1 MPKFYQ
7 IYLKSQLEPCQYL
20 LLSILIELLQSIKMV
35 KLEALAA
42 ALPLP
47 IQFESRRH
55 RLQRFLSLPILKVE
69 KLWFPFIKKWLET
82 DFPYSQVLCL
92 AIDRTNWVWINLLM
106 ISLIWDKRAIP
117 IYFELLPKKGS
128 TNYEEQFAF
137 CNKVLHL
144 FRNYKTVVLGDR
156 EFCSVKLANWL
167 AQKGVYFCL
176 RLKQNEYVQLD
187 DEVWVQLKDLGLSP
201 GISLYLEGVN
211 VTKQKGFE
219 RFNLARSVGGG
230 SFPRRTSLA
239 KWKKKYQGWAPDE
252 GWFILTNLESLDV
265 AIRAY
270 KKRFEI
276 EEMFRDLK
284 SGGYNLE
291 GTLVTDFRLR
301 AIILLIMIAYTTATF
316 QGKKIKRMGLQKYV
330 GRVKEFG
337 RTVRRHSSF
346 YIGLYG
352 QNWVNFIEQ
361 CADTVA
367 ELMRLT
373 RNKWKYY
380 QRGLRAKELR
390 KVCISD
396 LLVTPSDCLR

>member
-1 MPKFYQ
+1 MPEFYQ

-20 LLSILIELLQSIKMV
+20 LLSILIDLLQSIKMV
-35 KLEALAA
+35 KLEALAT

-47 IQFESRRH
+47 IKFESRRH

-69 KLWFPFIKKWLET
+69 KLWFPFIQNWLAT
-82 DFPYSQVLCL
+82 DFNCNQVLHI
-92 AIDRTNWVWINLLM
+92 AIDRTNWGCINLLM

-128 TNYEEQFAF
+128 TNYEEQIAF

-144 FRNYKTVVLGDR
+144 FKNYKTVVLGDR
-156 EFCSVKLANWL
+156 EFCSVKLASWL
-167 AQKGVYFCL
+167 AQKGMYFCL
-176 RLKQNEYVQLD
+176 RLKKNEYIQLS
-187 DEVWVQLKDLGLSP
+187 DEIWVQLEALGLSP
-201 GISLYLEGVN
+201 GISLYLEGVK

-219 RFNLARSVGGG
+219 RFNLA
-230 SFPRRTSLA
+230 A

-252 GWFILTNLESLDV
+252 GWFILTNLESLDL

-270 KKRFEI
+270 QKRFEI
-276 EEMFRDLK
+276 EEMFRDFK

-291 GTLVTDFRLR
+291 GTLVTDFRLK
-301 AIILLIMIAYTTATF
+301 AIILLIMIAYTAATF
-316 QGKKIKRMGLQKYV
+316 QGKKIKQMGLQKYV

-346 YIGLYG
+346 YVGLYG
-352 QNWVNFIEQ
+352 QTWVNFIEQ
-361 CADTVA
+361 CADAVA

-380 QRGLRAKELR
+380 QRGLRAKEL
-390 KVCISD
+390 ILSA
-396 LLVTPSDCLR
+396 LQTSL

>member
-1 MPKFYQ
+1 MPEFYQ

-20 LLSILIELLQSIKMV
+20 LLSILIDLLQSIKMV
-35 KLEALAA
+35 KLEALAT

-47 IQFESRRH
+47 IKFESRRH

-69 KLWFPFIKKWLET
+69 NLWFPFIQKWLET
-82 DFPYSQVLCL
+82 DFPCSQVLYL
-92 AIDRTNWVWINLLM
+92 AIERTNWGCINLLM

-128 TNYEEQFAF
+128 TSYEEQIAF
-137 CNKVLHL
+137 CHKVLHL
-144 FRNYKTVVLGDR
+144 FKNYKTVVLGDR
-156 EFCSVKLANWL
+156 EFCSVKLASWL
-167 AQKGVYFCL
+167 AQKGLYFCL
-176 RLKQNEYVQLD
+176 RLKKNEYIQLS
-187 DEVWVQLKDLGLSP
+187 DEIWVQLSALGLSP
-201 GISLYLEGVN
+201 GISLYLEGVK

-219 RFNLARSVGGG
+219 RFNLA
-230 SFPRRTSLA
+230 A

-252 GWFILTNLESLDV
+252 GWFILTNFDDLDS
-265 AIRAY
+265 AIKSY
-270 KKRFEI
+270 QKRFDI
-276 EEMFRDLK
+276 EKMFRDFK

-316 QGKKIKRMGLQKYV
+316 QGKKIKQMGLQKYV
-330 GRVKEFG
+330 GRVKEVG

-352 QNWVNFIEQ
+352 HTWVKFIEQ
-361 CADTVA
+361 CADAVA

-373 RNKWKYY
+373 RNNWKYY
-380 QRGLRAKELR
+380 QRGLRAKAL
-390 KVCISD
+390 ILSAFQTS
-396 LLVTPSDCLR
+396 L

>member
-20 LLSILIELLQSIKMV
+20 LLSILIDLLQSIKMV
-35 KLEALAA
+35 KLEALAT

-69 KLWFPFIKKWLET
+69 KLWFPFIQNWLET
-82 DFPYSQVLCL
+82 DFDCNQVLYI
-92 AIDRTNWVWINLLM
+92 AIDRTNWGCINLLM

-128 TNYEEQFAF
+128 TSYEEQIAF
-137 CNKVLHL
+137 CHKVLHL
-144 FRNYKTVVLGDR
+144 FKNYKTVVLGDR

-176 RLKQNEYVQLD
+176 RLKKNEYIEL
-187 DEVWVQLKDLGLSP
+187 EHENWLQLKELGLSP
-201 GISLYLEGVN
+201 GFSLYLEGVN
-211 VTKQKGFE
+211 ITKQKGFE

-239 KWKKKYQGWAPDE
+239 RWKKKHQGWAPDE
-252 GWFILTNLESLDV
+252 GWFIMTNLDDLES
-265 AIRAY
+265 AIKSY
-270 KKRFEI
+270 QKRFDI
-276 EEMFRDLK
+276 EEMFRDFK

-291 GTLVTDFRLR
+291 ETLVTDFRLR

-316 QGKKIKRMGLQKYV
+316 QGRKIKQMGLQKYV

-352 QNWVNFIEQ
+352 QTWVNFIEQ

-380 QRGLRAKELR
+380 QRDLRAKEL
-390 KVCISD
+390 ILSAFQTS
-396 LLVTPSDCLR
+396 L

>member
-1 MPKFYQ
+1 MPDFYQ

-20 LLSILIELLQSIKMV
+20 LLTILIDLLQSIKLV
-35 KLEALAA
+35 KLEALAT

-47 IQFESRRH
+47 IKFESRRH
-55 RLQRFLSLPILKVE
+55 RLQRFLSLPVLNVE
-69 KLWFPFIKKWLET
+69 KLWFPFIQKWLET
-82 DFPYSQVLCL
+82 DFPCNQVLYI
-92 AIDRTNWVWINLLM
+92 AIDRTNWGWINLLM
-106 ISLIWDKRAIP
+106 ISLIWDQRAIP
-117 IYFELLPKKGS
+117 IYFDLLPKKGS
-128 TNYEEQFAF
+128 TNHEEQIAF
-137 CNKVLHL
+137 CHKVLHL
-144 FRNYKTVVLGDR
+144 FNNYKTVVLGDR
-156 EFCSVKLANWL
+156 EFCSVKLASWL

-176 RLKQNEYVQLD
+176 RLKKNEYIQLS
-187 DEVWVQLKDLGLSP
+187 DEIWVQLSALGLSP
-201 GISLYLEGVN
+201 GISLYLEGVK

-219 RFNLARSVGGG
+219 RFNLA
-230 SFPRRTSLA
+230 A
-239 KWKKKYQGWAPDE
+239 KWRKKYQGWAPDE

-270 KKRFEI
+270 QKRFDI
-276 EEMFRDLK
+276 EEMFRDFK

-291 GTLVTDFRLR
+291 ETKVTDFRLK

-352 QNWVNFIEQ
+352 HTWVNFIEQ
-361 CADTVA
+361 CADAVA
-367 ELMRLT
+367 ELIKLT

-380 QRGLRAKELR
+380 QRGLRAKEL
-390 KVCISD
+390 ILSAFQTS
-396 LLVTPSDCLR
+396 L

>member
-1 MPKFYQ
+1 
-7 IYLKSQLEPCQYL
+7 
-20 LLSILIELLQSIKMV
+20 
-35 KLEALAA
+35 
-42 ALPLP
+42 
-47 IQFESRRH
+47 
-55 RLQRFLSLPILKVE
+55 
-69 KLWFPFIKKWLET
+69 
-82 DFPYSQVLCL
+82 
-92 AIDRTNWVWINLLM
+92 M

-128 TNYEEQFAF
+128 TSYEEQIAF
-137 CNKVLHL
+137 CHKVLHL
-144 FRNYKTVVLGDR
+144 FKNYKTVVLGDR
-156 EFCSVKLANWL
+156 EFFSVKLANWL

-187 DEVWVQLKDLGLSP
+187 DELWVQLKDLGLRP

-219 RFNLARSVGGG
+219 RFNIA
-230 SFPRRTSLA
+230 A
-239 KWKKKYQGWAPDE
+239 KWKRKYQGWAPDE
-252 GWFILTNLESLDV
+252 GWFIMTNIDDLES
-265 AIRAY
+265 AIKSY
-270 KKRFEI
+270 QKRFDI
-276 EEMFRDLK
+276 EEMFRDVK

-291 GTLVTDFRLR
+291 ETLVTDFRLR

-316 QGKKIKRMGLQKYV
+316 QGKKIKQMGLQKYV

-352 QNWVNFIEQ
+352 QTWVNFIEQ
-361 CADTVA
+361 CADAVA

-380 QRGLRAKELR
+380 QRGLRAKEL
-390 KVCISD
+390 ILSAFQTS
-396 LLVTPSDCLR
+396 LW